1 MVQIETQEA
10 LEQLEAIAQVPGVD
24 AVFIGPAD
32 LAASMGFPGEPSH
45 PEVKKACLEGMKRI
59 RAVGKPAGFL
69 TLDQEFLQEIIEVG
83 CLFPAVDTD
92 YAILRRGAVAQ
103 STKWT
108 SVS

>member
-59 RAVGKPAGFL
+59 RAAGKPAGFL
-69 TLDQEFLQEIIEVG
+69 TLDQGFLQEIIEVG

-108 SVS
+108 SFS